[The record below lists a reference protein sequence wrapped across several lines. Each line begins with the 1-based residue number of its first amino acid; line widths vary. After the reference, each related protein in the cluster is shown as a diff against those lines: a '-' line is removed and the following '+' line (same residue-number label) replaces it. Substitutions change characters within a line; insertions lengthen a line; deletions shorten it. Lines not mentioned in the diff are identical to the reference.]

1 MRNVELILLFLEK
14 ILEAI
19 YFSMFLLIG
28 KNIKEKRLLFTFIMI
43 FEYLMLKHFIKY
55 SVYFQLAYTF
65 MSYVN
70 LKVLYKEKAQVT
82 DIFLFASASIIL
94 IVISAIFALLT
105 YFVFE
110 NYLIMIILLRIVL
123 FSFLFI
129 FKKQIKIGYQKFCS
143 LWNRHNKP
151 KQIKSLTLR
160 NISII
165 MFNLMF
171 YIINIAMLICVA
183 IIEKG

>member
-1 MRNVELILLFLEK
+1 MEELILIFLEK
-14 ILEAI
+14 VLEAI

-28 KNIKEKRLLFTFIMI
+28 KNIKEKRLLFTVIMI
-43 FEYLMLKHFIKY
+43 LEYLMLKHFIKY

-70 LKVLYKEKAQVT
+70 LKVLYKEKAQIT
-82 DIFLFASASIIL
+82 DIFLFAAASINL
-94 IVISAIFALLT
+94 IIISGIFAILT
-105 YFVFE
+105 YYVVN
-110 NYLIMIILLRIVL
+110 NYLIMIILLRIVI
-123 FSFLFI
+123 FSLLYFLQNHI
-129 FKKQIKIGYQKFCS
+129 RNGYKTFCS

-171 YIINIAMLICVA
+171 YIINVGMLICIA